1 MKEYIE
7 ELSNEKL
14 CIYTAKVLGL
24 VLDEKHPEGSTM
36 PNTTVYTLAGCASHK
51 WNPIQQWEDMGIL
64 LNHFHPSINWFGDL
78 CYVEIFYQN
87 CLKKHLTRG
96 NNKSFIAC
104 HYDVRVALCK
114 AVVGYYYGHSF
125 DSEDITQ

>member
-7 ELSNEKL
+7 ELNNEKL
-14 CIYTAKVLGL
+14 CIYTARVLGL
-24 VLDEKHPEGSTM
+24 VLNEKHPEGSTM
-36 PNTTVYTLAGCASHK
+36 PNAAVYTLAGCASHK
-51 WNPIQQWEDMGIL
+51 WNPTHQWEDMWIL
-64 LNHFHPSINWFGDL
+64 LNHFHPTITWFGDL
-78 CYVEIFYQN
+78 CYVEIGYQN
-87 CLKKHLTRG
+87 RLRKHLTHG

-125 DSEDITQ
+125 DSDDITQ

>member
-1 MKEYIE
+1 MKECIE
-7 ELSNEKL
+7 ELSNESL

-24 VLDEKHPEGSTM
+24 VLDEKHPEGSTK
-36 PNTTVYTLAGCASHK
+36 PNTTAYMLEGFMSRK

-64 LNHFHPSINWFGDL
+64 LNHFHPSINWNGEL

-87 CLKKHLTRG
+87 CLKKHTTRG
-96 NNKSFIAC
+96 NNKSFVAC

>member
-7 ELSNEKL
+7 ELNNEKL
-14 CIYTAKVLGL
+14 CIYTARVLGL
-24 VLDEKHPEGSTM
+24 VLNEKHPEGSTM
-36 PNTTVYTLAGCASHK
+36 PNAAVYTLAGCASHK
-51 WNPIQQWEDMGIL
+51 WNPTHQWEDMWIL

-87 CLKKHLTRG
+87 RLRKHLTHG

-125 DSEDITQ
+125 DSDDITQ